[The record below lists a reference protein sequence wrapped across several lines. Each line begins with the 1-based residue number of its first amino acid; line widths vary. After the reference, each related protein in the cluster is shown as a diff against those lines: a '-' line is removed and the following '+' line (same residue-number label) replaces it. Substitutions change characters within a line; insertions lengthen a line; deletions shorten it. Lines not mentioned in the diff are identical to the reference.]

1 MNSKEKLEN
10 SSRRILLVELGIDN
24 WTSEIVR
31 NLRIQS
37 GLQVFG
43 TGTKSP
49 RGDNEF
55 FDFLVRGNPHESG
68 LDLTDDI
75 KNFVIDKDLYTEIK
89 CFEGATLRMLDRVD
103 GFRLW
108 QRNDLSK
115 RRSYFFREASFWAH
129 YLESN
134 QIDAVVFAN
143 IPHEVHDFI
152 IYNLCVARKIP
163 TLLVF
168 PTFSSDSFAF
178 SLSETVEGV
187 GSPSLAK
194 AIKLQIE
201 SVEPLGFKLRLRDDF
216 LGTKTHGSDQFLG
229 VYLGPTKQDKD
240 AIDKPI
246 LARAEKVGT
255 QKRIASKLS
264 RMRSKLE
271 YVLKKKSSSLPEDFV
286 YFPLHVEP
294 ELAISPLGG
303 HFEEQFEAV
312 RFVASKL
319 PRGWK
324 VVIKEHPHQSGFGP
338 RPKGFYKRFETIP
351 SVELVKTE
359 FNSLELISKS
369 HVVATITGSAGF
381 EALRMGIPSWVLG
394 YPWYLSVPGVSR
406 IDSSADL
413 EHAYAALNSFEP
425 PTKDILIKYIDL
437 LHETNFYGFT
447 AGFPDHAHADEREFV
462 YQATI
467 QNVVAVID
475 KWILHISRD

>member
-1 MNSKEKLEN
+1 MNSKEKIEN
-10 SSRRILLVELGIDN
+10 SPRRILLVELGIDK
-24 WTSEIVR
+24 WTSEIVK
-31 NLRIQS
+31 NLRVQS
-37 GLQVFG
+37 GFQVFG
-43 TGTKSP
+43 TGSKSP
-49 RGDNEF
+49 GVDNEF
-55 FDFLVRGNPHESG
+55 FEFLVRGNPHESG

-75 KNFVIDKDLYTEIK
+75 KNFVIDKNLYAEIK
-89 CFEGATLRMLDRVD
+89 CFEGAALRMLDRVD

-129 YLESN
+129 YLESS
-134 QIDAVVFAN
+134 QIEAVVFAN

-168 PTFSSDSFAF
+168 PTFSIDSFAF
-178 SLSETVEGV
+178 SVSETVEGV

-194 AIKLQIE
+194 AIKLQLE
-201 SVEPLGFKLRLRDDF
+201 SMEPLGFKLRLRDDF
-216 LGTKTHGSDQFLG
+216 LGTKTHGSDQFFG
-229 VYLGPTKQDKD
+229 VYLGSSKQDKD
-240 AIDKPI
+240 AIDMPV
-246 LARAEKVGT
+246 LARAEKASR
-255 QKRIASKLS
+255 QMRITSKLS

-271 YVLKKKSSSLPEDFV
+271 YVLKKKLSSLPEDFV

-381 EALRMGIPSWVLG
+381 EALRLGKPSWVLG
-394 YPWYLSVPGVSR
+394 YPWYLSFPGVSR

-413 EHAYAALNSFEP
+413 EHAYSALNCFEP
-425 PTKDILIKYIDL
+425 PTSDMLIKYIDL
-437 LHETNFYGFT
+437 LRDTNFYGFT
-447 AGFPDHAHADEREFV
+447 AGTPYHVHADEREFV
-462 YQATI
+462 HQATT

-475 KWILHISRD
+475 KWMLHVTQD

>member
-1 MNSKEKLEN
+1 MNSKQKIEN
-10 SSRRILLVELGIDN
+10 SQHRILLVELGIDK
-24 WTSEIVR
+24 WTSEIVK

-37 GLQVFG
+37 GLHVFG

-49 RGDNEF
+49 GIDNDF

-68 LDLTDDI
+68 IDPANDI
-75 KNFVIDKDLYTEIK
+75 KNFVIDKQLYAEIK

-115 RRSYFFREASFWAH
+115 RRSYFFREASFWSN
-129 YLESN
+129 YLEAN
-134 QIDAVVFAN
+134 QIGAVVFAN

-152 IYNLCVARKIP
+152 IYNLCIARKIP
-163 TLLVF
+163 TLMIF
-168 PTFSSDSFAF
+168 PTFNVDSFAF
-178 SLSETVEGV
+178 SVSETVEGV

-194 AIKLQIE
+194 AIKIQLE
-201 SVEPLGFKLRLRDDF
+201 SVEPPGFKLRLRDDF
-216 LGTKTHGSDQFLG
+216 LGTKTHGTDQFFGACLAS
-229 VYLGPTKQDKD
+229 TKQDKV
-240 AIDKPI
+240 ATGEPVFV
-246 LARAEKVGT
+246 RAEKVNAK
-255 QKRIASKLS
+255 KRIRSKLS
-264 RMRSKLE
+264 RMRSDFE
-271 YVLKKKSSSLPEDFV
+271 YVLKNKLSKLPEDFI

-303 HFEEQFEAV
+303 HFEEQFEAI

-338 RPKGFYKRFETIP
+338 RPKGFYKSFETIP

-369 HVVATITGSAGF
+369 RAVATITGSAGF
-381 EALRMGIPSWVLG
+381 EALRLGKPSWVLG

-406 IDSSADL
+406 IDSCADL
-413 EHAYAALNSFEP
+413 EQAFAALNSFEP
-425 PTKDILIKYIDL
+425 LKIGL
-437 LHETNFYGFT
+437 LEEYSDVLYDFNFYGFT
-447 AGFPDHAHADEREFV
+447 AGIPYHARSNEREFIQ
-462 YQATI
+462 QATVH
-467 QNVVAVID
+467 NVVAVID
-475 KWILHISRD
+475 KWMLHIFKN